1 MMGKAL
7 SGDLRSRVLK
17 ASSEGMSARQA
28 AARFGVGVSS
38 AIRWIARAKIGELA
52 PRPQGH
58 RRASSLDAHEGFIV
72 GMIEERKDITLNEM
86 VERLVAERSVRISRS
101 ALSAW
106 LGRHGWTF
114 KKSPRTHWSRTVPT
128 S

>member
-1 MMGKAL
+1 MGKAL
-7 SGDLRSRVLK
+7 SVDLRWRVLK
-17 ASSEGMSARQA
+17 ASQEGMSARKA

-52 PRPQGH
+52 PRPPGR
-58 RRASSLDAHEGFIV
+58 RRASILDAHEGFIV
-72 GMIEERKDITLNEM
+72 GMIEEHKDITLNEM
-86 VERLVAERSVRISRS
+86 VARLEGEQSVRISRS

-106 LGRHGWTF
+106 LGRRGWTH
-114 KKSPRTHWSRTVPT
+114 KKSPRTHWSRTAPT

>member
-1 MMGKAL
+1 MGRAL
-7 SGDLRSRVLK
+7 SGDLRLRVLK
-17 ASSEGMSARQA
+17 ASDEGMSARQA

-38 AIRWIARAKIGELA
+38 AVRWIARAKIGELA
-52 PRPQGH
+52 PRPQGR
-58 RRASSLDAHEGFIV
+58 RRASSLDTHEAFIV

-106 LGRHGWTF
+106 LRGHGWTF
-114 KKSPRTHWSRTVPT
+114 KKSPRTHWSKTAPT

>member
-1 MMGKAL
+1 MGRAL

-17 ASSEGMSARQA
+17 ASDEGMSARQA

-52 PRPQGH
+52 PRPQGR
-58 RRASSLDAHEGFIV
+58 RRASGLDAHEAFIV
-72 GMIEERKDITLNEM
+72 GLIEERKDITLNEM
-86 VERLVAERSVRISRS
+86 VERLVAEQSMRISRS

-106 LGRHGWTF
+106 LRGHGWTF
-114 KKSPRTHWSRTVPT
+114 KKSPRTHWSRIAPM

>member
-1 MMGKAL
+1 MGKAL

-17 ASSEGMSARQA
+17 GSAEGMSARQA

-38 AIRWIARAKIGELA
+38 AIRWIARARIGELA
-52 PRPQGH
+52 PRPQGR

-72 GMIEERKDITLNEM
+72 GLIAERKDITLNEM
-86 VERLVAERSVRISRS
+86 VERLESEQSVRISRS

-114 KKSPRTHWSRTVPT
+114 KKSPHTRWSRTVPI